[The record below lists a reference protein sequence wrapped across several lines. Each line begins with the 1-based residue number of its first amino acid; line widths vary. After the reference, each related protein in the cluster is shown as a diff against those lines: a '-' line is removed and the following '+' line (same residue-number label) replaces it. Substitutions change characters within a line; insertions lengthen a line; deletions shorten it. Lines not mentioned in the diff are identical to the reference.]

1 MCVLCAA
8 ACFLCAGQCFV
19 RFVCLGTFGL
29 GLCVIGWVF
38 LRIKAFPCLGGGTRA
53 EACQVWRFLRSPVH
67 LNRIFLSFLRSFFS
81 INRSQTNVNS
91 RSSLCPSVVPFSR
104 CSRPCFFS
112 RALSSLSR
120 FFCACRSLQVCHE
133 RSTAAGR
140 AGGVFAGPQRN
151 GGERSSEPMNLKCL
165 AFCLP

>member
-53 EACQVWRFLRSPVH
+53 EACQVWRFLRSPVVH

-120 FFCACRSLQVCHE
+120 FFVLAVLFRCVMNEAPPRDELVEYLQAH
-133 RSTAAGR
+133 
-140 AGGVFAGPQRN
+140 N
-151 GGERSSEPMNLKCL
+151 GMEVSAHPSQ
-165 AFCLP
+165 